1 MKRNL
6 FSNVI
11 VFLFIASIMLSACR
25 QNARPSEGGNTQ
37 PSAVAPEQTSAP
49 EAGTNQS
56 LKFQPGRNDYITTVD
71 DTPRE
76 FIVHVP
82 SGYDSATPTPV
93 VFMFHGTNQTGELMY
108 AITSWPEKAD
118 EVNAIVVFPTSWR
131 YMLAPENEEVAKWN
145 ETTLQ
150 FLAGPDAELKD
161 DIKFTRQVLDLLRAT
176 FNVDEKRIFATGF
189 SNGGSF
195 VSTRLLFAMTDT
207 FAAFS
212 FCGSGARLAE
222 PNFAS
227 NMPPKVSTSV
237 YSIVGTEDEVL
248 SAGQGIT
255 LPFPFEADAI
265 MGHELFGPM
274 LVNTAAYLNLDPVK
288 YEVSH
293 PQPEYT
299 VFVFNQS
306 LTGSDNEYIFQMVK
320 DMIHV
325 YPNGKYIPYSLDA
338 VDMFWEFFMRH
349 PMK

>member
-6 FSNVI
+6 FSR
-11 VFLFIASIMLSACR
+11 VFVFVFIASLALSACR
-25 QNARPSEGGNTQ
+25 QSARPGAGGNEQ
-37 PSAVAPEQTSAP
+37 PSTEAPADTSTTGAL
-49 EAGTNQS
+49 S
-56 LKFQPGRNDYITTVD
+56 FHPGRNDYVITVD

-82 SGYDSATPTPV
+82 SGYDSSKPTPV

-108 AITSWPEKAD
+108 EITSWPRKSD

-131 YMLAPENEEVAKWN
+131 YVLEPEKEEVAKWN

-161 DIKFTRQVLDLLRAT
+161 DIKFTREVLGLMRLT

-222 PNFAS
+222 PGFAE

-248 SAGQGIT
+248 SAGQGLT
-255 LPFPFEADAI
+255 LPFPFEAGAI
-265 MGHELFGPM
+265 MSHDMFGPM
-274 LVNTAAYLNLDPVK
+274 LVNTATYLNLDPTK

-299 VFVFNQS
+299 VFLFNQS

-325 YPNGKYIPYSLDA
+325 YPNGKYVPYRLDA
-338 VDMFWEFFMRH
+338 VDVFWDFFMRH